1 MPFDILSF
9 RAAED
14 LSSPLSVSLALCIGM
29 RGGAA
34 AAELGGRRCGG
45 AEGVGGAGEG
55 AARAAEEVTRAR
67 TRALPVTVHTARKK
81 RLLTV
86 RALPFLIQTSG
97 QSLQKIS
104 NKSFDSPKI
113 GRVFYL

>member
-67 TRALPVTVHTARKK
+67 VLHVRFFSRFTAK
-81 RLLTV
+81 RLFATV
-86 RALPFLIQTSG
+86 
-97 QSLQKIS
+97 
-104 NKSFDSPKI
+104 
-113 GRVFYL
+113 

>member
-1 MPFDILSF
+1 MRLRVTRAFGNERLA
-9 RAAED
+9 RAAFIEVSLVCPSIFSFLATED

-29 RGGAA
+29 RGGAT

-67 TRALPVTVHTARKK
+67 AH
-81 RLLTV
+81 V
-86 RALPFLIQTSG
+86 RFG
-97 QSLQKIS
+97 
-104 NKSFDSPKI
+104 
-113 GRVFYL
+113 